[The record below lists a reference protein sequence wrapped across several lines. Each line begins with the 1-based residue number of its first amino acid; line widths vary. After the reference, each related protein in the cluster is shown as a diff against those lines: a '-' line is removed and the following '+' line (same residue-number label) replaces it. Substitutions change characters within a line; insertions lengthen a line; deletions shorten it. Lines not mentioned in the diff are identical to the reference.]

1 MENKRNGFISN
12 NLFMLKE
19 VMEIIPWYVV
29 FTMLL
34 TVTKALVN
42 AYINIYLI
50 KYVVDAIQFRAGYHV
65 VLFRIIFAM
74 SIFILQKAFE
84 SVFNQIYAPRM
95 IQRLNCKMQLSLFGK
110 AGEMDIENYDNAEF
124 YNDFVLSMSN
134 ADTRAIEVVQTL
146 NDLLYNTTSIFAMV
160 ALIASIDIIGLVFA
174 LVNVTAAYFLN
185 IQTAKVNYKKN
196 LELLLPGRREA
207 YVERI
212 FYMSEYAKEIRMTN
226 VKKILLQYLDCSI
239 GETKGII
246 RQYARKLTIL
256 NFANH
261 GFFRN
266 FLMRGVYLIIIT
278 YKMAV
283 QNSITFGGFMV
294 LFNGAW
300 EFKNSMEA
308 IINIIPRM
316 VDNSLYIEKYRIF
329 NEKESEIQK
338 CSGDDHLPGQVAQIE
353 FRNVSFRY
361 SEELPYILKNV
372 NLVIFPGEKIAIY
385 GLNGAGKSTLIKLLL
400 RLYLVSEGEILLGGK
415 NINTYNLK
423 EYYQYIGVIFQ
434 DFQMFAF
441 NIAENVLLDKY
452 SPSDETKVRELLKYV
467 GFGDKLDKMIKGVET
482 PVSKEFDEDGVHFSG
497 GEQQKIALVRTIA
510 RDYPVVVYDEPAS
523 ALDPISEY
531 EINKAIWMSSKDKT
545 VICISH
551 RINRNVK
558 ADRTIYMKNGQI
570 VEDEELESIYQY

>member
-1 MENKRNGFISN
+1 M
-12 NLFMLKE
+12 
-19 VMEIIPWYVV
+19 
-29 FTMLL
+29 
-34 TVTKALVN
+34 
-42 AYINIYLI
+42 
-50 KYVVDAIQFRAGYHV
+50 
-65 VLFRIIFAM
+65 
-74 SIFILQKAFE
+74 
-84 SVFNQIYAPRM
+84 
-95 IQRLNCKMQLSLFGK
+95 
-110 AGEMDIENYDNAEF
+110 
-124 YNDFVLSMSN
+124 
-134 ADTRAIEVVQTL
+134 
-146 NDLLYNTTSIFAMV
+146 
-160 ALIASIDIIGLVFA
+160 
-174 LVNVTAAYFLN
+174 
-185 IQTAKVNYKKN
+185 
-196 LELLLPGRREA
+196 
-207 YVERI
+207 ERI

-316 VDNSLYIEKYRIF
+316 ADNSLYIEKYRIF

-482 PVSKEFDEDGVHFSG
+482 PISKEFDEDGVHFSG